1 MLAWS
6 VNVVSASLNADSE
19 EAVPTAGR
27 RDRRGRRL
35 RHLQKIIETSYQ
47 TALQR
52 LTFDGLTI
60 ELLCVA
66 DVDGLLDR
74 LPRIQF
80 RPDER
85 LPYWADLWPSAMAL
99 ARHLWHATDLHGLQV
114 LELGCGLGLTG
125 IVASRKGA
133 AVTLTDYEAD
143 ALAFARYN
151 ALQNDCKEATVRHLD
166 WHAPALTEAYA
177 LIIASDVLYERAN
190 FQPILHILQTAL
202 APNGRF
208 LLAEP
213 NRPIARD
220 FFRLLRDHEFRYE
233 RTTAHVEVNSDPHEV
248 SIYYGAR
255 NIDWCGS
262 SRSWTRTHRG
272 SLSQGKSTA
281 PARDIVDLGV

>member
-6 VNVVSASLNADSE
+6 ANAVSAPLNSNL
-19 EAVPTAGR
+19 EAAAPTAEHC
-27 RDRRGRRL
+27 DRRGRRL
-35 RHLQKIIETSYQ
+35 RYLQKILETSYQ
-47 TALQR
+47 TSLQR

-60 ELLCVA
+60 ELLRVA
-66 DVDGLLDR
+66 EVDSLLDR

-85 LPYWADLWPSAMAL
+85 LPYWADLWPSALAL
-99 ARHLWHATDLHGLQV
+99 AQYLWRATDLRGLQV

-133 AVTLTDYEAD
+133 AVTLTDYEAE

-151 ALQNDCKEATVRHLD
+151 ALRNGCTQAIVRHLD

-177 LIIASDVLYERAN
+177 LIIGSDVLYERAN

-208 LLAEP
+208 LVAEP

-233 RTTAHVEVNSDPHEV
+233 RTTAHVEVNSEPHDV
-248 SIYYGAR
+248 SIYHGAR
-255 NIDWCGS
+255 KIEWCGS
-262 SRSWTRTHRG
+262 YR
-272 SLSQGKSTA
+272 
-281 PARDIVDLGV
+281 

>member
-6 VNVVSASLNADSE
+6 ANVVSAPLNLDP
-19 EAVPTAGR
+19 EATAPTAER
-27 RDRRGRRL
+27 RSRRLRRL
-35 RHLQKIIETSYQ
+35 RHLHKIIATAYQ
-47 TALQR
+47 TSLQR
-52 LTFDGLTI
+52 LTLDSLTI
-60 ELLCVA
+60 ELLRVA
-66 DVDGLLDR
+66 DVDSLLDR

-99 ARHLWHATDLHGLQV
+99 AGYLERATNLSGLQV
-114 LELGCGLGLTG
+114 LELGCGLGLAG

-151 ALQNDCKEATVRHLD
+151 ALRNGCQQVIVRHLD
-166 WHAPALTEAYA
+166 WHAPALPEAYGM
-177 LIIASDVLYERAN
+177 IVASDVLYERAH

-202 APNGRF
+202 APRGRF
-208 LLAEP
+208 LVAEP

-233 RTTAHVEVNSDPHEV
+233 RTTAHVEVNGEQHAV
-248 SIYYGAR
+248 SIYHGAR
-255 NIDWCGS
+255 KHEWCG
-262 SRSWTRTHRG
+262 WLHG
-272 SLSQGKSTA
+272 HEG
-281 PARDIVDLGV
+281 